1 VQRFIVGG
9 TVSEKIV
16 KSRPIARWLTGSEVC
31 VIAIEDSN
39 VMKIEFLIAAY
50 LDAVGEC
57 ISELLDD
64 YSCKD
69 EDPEDGP
76 VDDLL
81 RAWREQ
87 RIPTSGDLRSGR
99 SFTFHGQGCR
109 FEHRGKV
116 VEMGFTPDGR
126 WDCFDACRLHEF
138 SDTNAE
144 FGSPTIEAIALAL
157 KELEHLR
164 MVELQS
170 NSTLYVL
177 RHLQ

>member
-1 VQRFIVGG
+1 
-9 TVSEKIV
+9 
-16 KSRPIARWLTGSEVC
+16 LTGSEVC

-57 ISELLDD
+57 ISELLDE

-87 RIPTSGDLRSGR
+87 RIPTSGNLPSGR

-109 FEHRGKV
+109 FEHRGKI
-116 VEMGFTPDGR
+116 VEMGFTPEGR
-126 WDCFDACRLHEF
+126 WDGFDAYRVHEF

-144 FGSPTIEAIALAL
+144 FGSPTIEAIASAL
-157 KELEHLR
+157 KELENLGI
-164 MVELQS
+164 VELRP
-170 NSTLYVL
+170 NSTLYVF
-177 RHLQ
+177 RRLQ